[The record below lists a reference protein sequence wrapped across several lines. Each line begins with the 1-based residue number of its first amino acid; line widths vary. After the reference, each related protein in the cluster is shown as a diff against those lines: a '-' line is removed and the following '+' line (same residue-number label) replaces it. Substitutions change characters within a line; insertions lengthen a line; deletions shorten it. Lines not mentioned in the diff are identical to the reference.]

1 MFVGILLI
9 MLGGFFLL
17 RNLDIIPFW
26 YGWEELWPVL
36 IIAVGLSMIADTMFR
51 RSKRKREE

>member
-36 IIAVGLSMIADTMFR
+36 IIAVGLSMIADTIFR
-51 RSKRKREE
+51 KSKRKREE

>member
-26 YGWEELWPVL
+26 YGWQELWPIV
-36 IIAVGLSMIADTMFR
+36 IIAVGFSMIGDTLIR
-51 RSKRKREE
+51 RSKRKREQ

>member
-26 YGWEELWPVL
+26 YGWHELWPVV
-36 IIAVGLSMIADTMFR
+36 IIAIGFSMIGDTLIR

>member
-1 MFVGILLI
+1 

-26 YGWEELWPVL
+26 YGWHELWPVV
-36 IIAVGLSMIADTMFR
+36 IIAVGFSMIGDTLIR

>member
-26 YGWEELWPVL
+26 YGLHELWPAV
-36 IIAVGLSMIADTMFR
+36 IIAIGFSMIGDTIFR
-51 RSKRKREE
+51 KSKRKRKQ

>member
-9 MLGGFFLL
+9 LLGGFFLL

-26 YGWEELWPVL
+26 YGWQELWPVI

-51 RSKRKREE
+51 KSKRKREQ

>member
-26 YGWEELWPVL
+26 YGWHELWPVV
-36 IIAVGLSMIADTMFR
+36 IIAVGFSMIGDTLIR
-51 RSKRKREE
+51 RSKRKREQ

>member
-26 YGWEELWPVL
+26 YGWHELWPIV
-36 IIAVGLSMIADTMFR
+36 IIAIGFSMIGDTVIR
-51 RSKRKREE
+51 RLKRKRAQ